1 MKKIIH
7 FIFLFFHEHITGV
20 KPPPGFI
27 RTFFTLFILLI
38 IGTVFY
44 SKVEGW
50 SYLDSLY
57 FSVITLATV
66 GYGDLH
72 PTIPISKIFTI
83 VYIFLGVGLGFYII
97 STFSK
102 SLINGR
108 EKRIKQIEK
117 LMNSLQTTEEEK

>member
-1 MKKIIH
+1 MINYA
-7 FIFLFFHEHITGV
+7 TG
-20 KPPPGFI
+20 
-27 RTFFTLFILLI
+27 L
-38 IGTVFY
+38 
-44 SKVEGW
+44 
-50 SYLDSLY
+50 LY